1 MNNLPQLENRLE
13 KLNERL
19 KIATEEGRQP
29 AVERIAE
36 RIKMIEGK
44 IAELSADK
52 LSNKKK

>member
-19 KIATEEGRQP
+19 KIVTEEGRQP

-44 IAELSADK
+44 IAELSPDK